1 MPSESCPGS
10 IRFAKITMSIKFKKL
25 TDYLAKLQ
33 GVGPRQSLRIG
44 FGLLNWPPEELHN
57 FAQSITDLAA
67 GVRLCEQCFNLS
79 ENTKCHICSSP
90 QRDQHKIC
98 VVEKVLDLQAIER
111 TGLFKGLYHVLGGA
125 INPVDGVL
133 PNNLKL
139 AELKARLGRANGE
152 AKQVEIILA
161 TNPTTYG
168 ETTALYIEEM
178 LKPLGITTTRL
189 ARGLASGSYLE
200 YIDATTL
207 QNALKNRR

>member
-1 MPSESCPGS
+1 MLTARHAA
-10 IRFAKITMSIKFKKL
+10 IRLLKLMMVASLVLPAVLFAFATSVSYRNFERVSDERI
-25 TDYLAKLQ
+25 DH
-33 GVGPRQSLRIG
+33 SLDI
-44 FGLLNWPPEELHN
+44 LHEH
-57 FAQSITDLAA
+57 AL
-67 GVRLCEQCFNLS
+67 
-79 ENTKCHICSSP
+79 
-90 QRDQHKIC
+90 
-98 VVEKVLDLQAIER
+98 KVLQAIER

-189 ARGLASGSYLE
+189 ARGLASGSYLG

-207 QNALKNRR
+207 QNALQNPR

>member
-1 MPSESCPGS
+1 
-10 IRFAKITMSIKFKKL
+10 
-25 TDYLAKLQ
+25 
-33 GVGPRQSLRIG
+33 
-44 FGLLNWPPEELHN
+44 
-57 FAQSITDLAA
+57 
-67 GVRLCEQCFNLS
+67 
-79 ENTKCHICSSP
+79 
-90 QRDQHKIC
+90 